1 MVADYMTPMIQQS
14 LIVGSTVLY
23 WVTAPIVGVVE
34 HDAYILALLYVIRDL
49 GNEGINPWPL
59 YWMLLWAGTLGS
71 NLTIAG
77 APALFVA
84 KNLGEKEDQ
93 RTVGLGEFLSLSV
106 PYVLV
111 SLVVCYG
118 IGMAVWVLPFAK

>member
-1 MVADYMTPMIQQS
+1 
-14 LIVGSTVLY
+14 
-23 WVTAPIVGVVE
+23 
-34 HDAYILALLYVIRDL
+34 
-49 GNEGINPWPL
+49 
-59 YWMLLWAGTLGS
+59 MLLWAGTLGS

-93 RTVGLGEFLSLSV
+93 RKVGLKEFLSISV

-111 SLVVCYG
+111 SLLACYLA
-118 IGMAVWVLPFAK
+118 GMAVWVIPFAK

>member
-1 MVADYMTPMIQQS
+1 
-14 LIVGSTVLY
+14 
-23 WVTAPIVGVVE
+23 VTAPIVGVVE

-93 RTVGLGEFLSLSV
+93 RTVGLGEFLSISA

-118 IGMAVWVLPFAK
+118 IGMAIWVLPFAK

>member
-1 MVADYMTPMIQQS
+1 
-14 LIVGSTVLY
+14 
-23 WVTAPIVGVVE
+23 
-34 HDAYILALLYVIRDL
+34 
-49 GNEGINPWPL
+49 
-59 YWMLLWAGTLGS
+59 MLLWAGTLGS

-93 RTVGLGEFLSLSV
+93 RTVGLGEFLSISA

-118 IGMAVWVLPFAK
+118 IGMAIWVLPFAK